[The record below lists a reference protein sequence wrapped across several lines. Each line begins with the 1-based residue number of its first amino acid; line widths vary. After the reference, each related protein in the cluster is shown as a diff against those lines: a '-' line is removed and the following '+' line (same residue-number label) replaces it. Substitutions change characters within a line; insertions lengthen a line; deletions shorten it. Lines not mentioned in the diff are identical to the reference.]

1 MGGSGLRHSHSS
13 TPAMQLLASMGAD
26 QGWASHHKMAAL
38 NAMVMAALY
47 LARRLT

>member
-1 MGGSGLRHSHSS
+1 
-13 TPAMQLLASMGAD
+13 MQLLASMGAH

-47 LARRLT
+47 LARG